1 MKSEFLKSNN
11 EGYLDSKGATVLGEH
26 GGKVV
31 FLGTNIFCLLAII
44 FLLTKY
50 TENPSAIIIGIV
62 ILLLIVAANFVEYFF
77 VESDKFVVIYKSIF
91 FLRFFDRRRVFNYSD
106 IRKVKVTLKRD
117 KKTAFQAF
125 MINFLSSFA
134 AFPRN
139 DLEIEMNSGE
149 IKYLKSKIYK
159 EKLIPLLNF
168 MQKNGVKIEIIDLL

>member
-11 EGYLDSKGATVLGEH
+11 EGYLDSKGSTVLGEY

-31 FLGTNIFCLLAII
+31 FLGTNIFCLLVII

-91 FLRFFDRRRVFNYSD
+91 FLRFFDR
-106 IRKVKVTLKRD
+106 
-117 KKTAFQAF
+117 
-125 MINFLSSFA
+125 
-134 AFPRN
+134 
-139 DLEIEMNSGE
+139 
-149 IKYLKSKIYK
+149 
-159 EKLIPLLNF
+159 
-168 MQKNGVKIEIIDLL
+168 